1 MHNHCRIGSVGSH
14 VVVGLSPSKTDMHL
28 SGLLRDA
35 RVSSGLPQ
43 ERKAVI
49 ARLINI
55 WRLKRELKA
64 NLAARKRLRPIR
76 QQAARKGWETRKA
89 KA

>member
-1 MHNHCRIGSVGSH
+1 MIR
-14 VVVGLSPSKTDMHL
+14 
-28 SGLLRDA
+28 
-35 RVSSGLPQ
+35 
-43 ERKAVI
+43 
-49 ARLINI
+49 RLINI

-76 QQAARKGWETRKA
+76 RQAALKGWITRRA

>member
-1 MHNHCRIGSVGSH
+1 VARHFRGAGHLLG
-14 VVVGLSPSKTDMHL
+14 VVVMLS
-28 SGLLRDA
+28 
-35 RVSSGLPQ
+35 
-43 ERKAVI
+43 
-49 ARLINI
+49 RLIAI
-55 WRLKRELKA
+55 WRFKRELNA

>member
-1 MHNHCRIGSVGSH
+1 M
-14 VVVGLSPSKTDMHL
+14 
-28 SGLLRDA
+28 
-35 RVSSGLPQ
+35 
-43 ERKAVI
+43 I
-49 ARLINI
+49 ARLLTI
-55 WRLKRELKA
+55 WRIKRELNA